1 MSKYIIF
8 FVLLFSYAYGQDM
21 KNAANVNYV
30 LGDLEVLDKID
41 LTKIYVAKLN
51 KLSSISPYIPF
62 GELQP
67 KTPAELRIPATSINE
82 KAMESYSKTI
92 QAYNQDSDAALSN
105 LIPYADKKDIM
116 DAILF
121 MQEMIAKIE
130 SMGERIKNQYKKNA
144 DNADTK
150 E

>member
-1 MSKYIIF
+1 MSKYIFLIVYLF
-8 FVLLFSYAYGQDM
+8 FNLSYGQDM

-51 KLSSISPYIPF
+51 KLSSITPYIPF

-67 KTPAELRIPATSINE
+67 KNPSELRIPSTSINE
-82 KAMESYSKTI
+82 KAMDSYSKTI

-116 DAILF
+116 DAIIF

-130 SMGERIKNQYKKNA
+130 SMGEKIKNQYKKGAN
-144 DNADTK
+144 TK

>member
-1 MSKYIIF
+1 MSKYIF
-8 FVLLFSYAYGQDM
+8 FLLLVFSGLMLKAQDM

-41 LTKIYVAKLN
+41 LTKIYIAKLN
-51 KLSSISPYIPF
+51 KLSSITPYIPF

-82 KAMESYSKTI
+82 KAMDSYNKTI

-116 DAILF
+116 DAIMF

-130 SMGERIKNQYKKNA
+130 AMGEKIKNQYKKGGN
-144 DNADTK
+144 TK

>member
-1 MSKYIIF
+1 MSKYIFLLVFLF
-8 FVLLFSYAYGQDM
+8 FNLASHAQDM
-21 KNAANVNYV
+21 KNASNVNYV

-51 KLSSISPYIPF
+51 KLSSITPYIPF

-67 KTPAELRIPATSINE
+67 KNPAELRIPATSINE
-82 KAMESYSKTI
+82 KAMDSYSKTI

-116 DAILF
+116 DAIMF

-130 SMGERIKNQYKKNA
+130 SMGEKIKNQYKKGAN
-144 DNADTK
+144 TK

>member
-51 KLSSISPYIPF
+51 KLSSITPYIPF

-144 DNADTK
+144 DTK
-150 E
+150 NN

>member
-51 KLSSISPYIPF
+51 KLSSITPYIPF

-92 QAYNQDSDAALSN
+92 QAFNQDSDAALSN

-144 DNADTK
+144 DTK
-150 E
+150 NN

>member
-1 MSKYIIF
+1 MSKYIFLLIILF
-8 FVLLFSYAYGQDM
+8 FVSANSYSQDM
-21 KNAANVNYV
+21 KNAADVNYV

-51 KLSSISPYIPF
+51 KLSSITPYIPF

-67 KTPAELRIPATSINE
+67 KNPSELRIPSTSINE

-92 QAYNQDSDAALSN
+92 QAFNQDSDAALSN

-116 DAILF
+116 DAIMF
-121 MQEMIAKIE
+121 MQEMIDKIV
-130 SMGERIKNQYKKNA
+130 SMGEKIKNQYKKGAN
-144 DNADTK
+144 TK

>member
-1 MSKYIIF
+1 MSKYIFLFVFLF
-8 FVLLFSYAYGQDM
+8 FNLATNAQDM

-51 KLSSISPYIPF
+51 KLSSITPYIPF

-116 DAILF
+116 DAIIF

-130 SMGERIKNQYKKNA
+130 SMGEKIKNQYKKGAN
-144 DNADTK
+144 TQ

>member
-1 MSKYIIF
+1 MSKYIFLIVYLF
-8 FVLLFSYAYGQDM
+8 FNLSYGQDM

-51 KLSSISPYIPF
+51 KLSSITPYIPF

-67 KTPAELRIPATSINE
+67 KNPSELRIPATSINE
-82 KAMESYSKTI
+82 KAMDSYSKTI

-116 DAILF
+116 DAIIF

-130 SMGERIKNQYKKNA
+130 SMGEKIKNQYKKGAN
-144 DNADTK
+144 TK

>member
-1 MSKYIIF
+1 MSKYIFLFVFLF
-8 FVLLFSYAYGQDM
+8 FNLAINAQDM

-51 KLSSISPYIPF
+51 KLSSITPYIPF

-116 DAILF
+116 DAIIF

-130 SMGERIKNQYKKNA
+130 SMGEKIKNQYKKGAN
-144 DNADTK
+144 TQ

>member
-1 MSKYIIF
+1 MNKYIFLFVFLF
-8 FVLLFSYAYGQDM
+8 FNLLIKAQDM

-30 LGDLEVLDKID
+30 LGDLEVLDKIE

-51 KLSSISPYIPF
+51 KLSSITPYIPF

-67 KTPAELRIPATSINE
+67 KTPSELRIPATSINE
-82 KAMESYSKTI
+82 KAMDSYSKTI

-116 DAILF
+116 DAIMF

-130 SMGERIKNQYKKNA
+130 AMGEKIKNQYKKGAN
-144 DNADTK
+144 TT

>member
-1 MSKYIIF
+1 MSKYIFLLVFLF
-8 FVLLFSYAYGQDM
+8 FNLASYAQDM

-51 KLSSISPYIPF
+51 KLSSITPYIPF

-67 KTPAELRIPATSINE
+67 KNPSELRIPATSINE
-82 KAMESYSKTI
+82 KAMDSYSKTI
-92 QAYNQDSDAALSN
+92 EAYNQDSDAALSN

-116 DAILF
+116 DAIIF
-121 MQEMIAKIE
+121 MQEMIDKIE
-130 SMGERIKNQYKKNA
+130 SMGEKIKNQYKKGAN
-144 DNADTK
+144 TT